1 MFEAQR
7 VRELAEIH
15 IKEISELEK
24 KKQLALLIEK
34 LDATNYQWDHRLA
47 SEQRRRNQSGTWV
60 LQEEHFQEW
69 SKTDTHSNPLL
80 YIHGIPGAG
89 TYFNLKKSELPDIT
103 NSNNR

>member
-24 KKQLALLIEK
+24 RKQLALLIEK
-34 LDATNYQWDHRLA
+34 LDVPNYQWDQYLA
-47 SEQRRRNQSGTWV
+47 SEQRRRSQSGAWV
-60 LQEEHFQEW
+60 LQEAHFQEW
-69 SKTDTHSNPLL
+69 SETDTHSNPLL

-89 TYFNLKKSELPDIT
+89 MHFNLKKSELPGMTD
-103 NSNNR
+103 NNTR